1 MLDAIFLSGPI
12 NAGKSTVGRL
22 LSQSIPE
29 SVFIDG
35 DDLAPMGVPLAQK
48 IPVVSRRLVEAVAE
62 HARLRRLV
70 VAAYPVSREDWR
82 VVVGDMTSR
91 ELQGQFVTL
100 APRIEVALS
109 ERGGRVLDD
118 WEMRR
123 IPEMY
128 R

>member
-1 MLDAIFLSGPI
+1 M
-12 NAGKSTVGRL
+12 
-22 LSQSIPE
+22 
-29 SVFIDG
+29 
-35 DDLAPMGVPLAQK
+35 
-48 IPVVSRRLVEAVAE
+48 
-62 HARLRRLV
+62 
-70 VAAYPVSREDWR
+70 
-82 VVVGDMTSR
+82 VGDMTSR

-128 R
+128 RAGLHRPGFGLVFYNSDEVPEETANRILAGLSL